1 MINQVNDEGV
11 RDPIR
16 FRAKVL
22 NDRKQ
27 KYAQVKRELWGI
39 ITAIKTDREYL
50 IRSGGHHR
58 NGLLAGTW
66 DDAVLH
72 DSGRSNAKVGC
83 VH

>member
-58 NGLLAGTW
+58 NGLLASTW
-66 DDAVLH
+66 DDTVL
-72 DSGRSNAKVGC
+72 DDFGCSNVTVDC
-83 VH
+83 LH